1 MLRTHTC
8 GELNKTNVDEDV
20 TLCGWVAA
28 IRDHGGVLFIDL
40 RDRYGI
46 TQTVFNP
53 RLNKKLYLA
62 AKQFGNEYV
71 VCVKGKV
78 AQRPKGTKNKS
89 IPTGDIEVIVYESN
103 IINPSKPPLFEIS
116 DDSALSED
124 LRYHYRYLDLRRPKM
139 QKNILIRHKIFKFIR
154 DYMDGHGFIEVETPI
169 LTKSTPEGARD
180 YLVPS
185 RINKGKFFALPQ
197 SPQLFKQLLMVG
209 GIDRYFQIA
218 KCFRDEDLRAD
229 RQPEFTQLDVEMSFI
244 KEDDIFSLMEGL
256 LAKLFKDTLNIKIK
270 TPFERITY
278 SEAMRRFGTDKPDMR
293 FALELVDLTDE
304 LKLSDFNVF
313 KDAAKKG
320 VIKGINLKNPKNASR
335 SRIDS
340 LIEYAK
346 GIGGK
351 GLVYFKVE
359 KEKLS
364 GPFTKFFN
372 NELQN
377 IILDKMNGK
386 NSDLLLF
393 VADQTDNANYILDE
407 LRRKL
412 AAEENIIEKKF
423 FKFLWITEFPLFVYN
438 EEEKKWESE
447 HHPFTAS
454 FKEDIKNMMKEPQKV
469 RARSYD
475 LVVNGVEIGSG
486 SIRIHDEALQKKIF
500 KIIGIDEKE
509 AEARFGFLIKAFK
522 YGAPPHGGIALGL
535 DRLLTIML
543 GCDSIREIIAFPK
556 TQRAVCTLTG
566 APSDVSKEQ
575 LDELGIKLKPK
586 GE

>member
-1 MLRTHTC
+1 M
-8 GELNKTNVDEDV
+8 

-46 TQTVFNP
+46 TQIVFNP
-53 RLNKKLYLA
+53 RLNKKLYLT

-89 IPTGDIEVIVYESN
+89 IPTGDIEVIVCESN

-124 LRYHYRYLDLRRPKM
+124 LRYQYRYLDLRRPKM
-139 QKNILIRHKIFKFIR
+139 QKNMLIRHKIFKFIR
-154 DYMDGHGFIEVETPI
+154 DYMDGHGFVEVETPI

-270 TPFERITY
+270 TPLERITY

-320 VIKGINLKNPKNASR
+320 VIKGINLKNPKNASH

-346 GIGGK
+346 NIGGK

-412 AAEENIIEKKF
+412 AAEENIIEKRI

-438 EEEKKWESE
+438 EEEKRWESE